1 MLYVLYVCSQFLL
14 PFESRQ
20 TLLYATRFDRDRA
33 MQRLV
38 ESAPVDASQLE
49 TSSER
54 LVPRLE
60 RKRVSTCLW

>member
-1 MLYVLYVCSQFLL
+1 MCSQFLL
-14 PFESRQ
+14 PFETRQ

-38 ESAPVDASQLE
+38 ESTTVDTSQLE
-49 TSSER
+49 SSER

-60 RKRVSTCLW
+60 RRKVRRQLTY